1 MGPNAVNDMGGVD
14 VGTKARQQLLKREKR
29 PAPYFAVSDALTPL
43 GRLGQKTGKGVY
55 RYEQGD
61 RTPHPDPEVTK
72 LIEKLAAEHGIKRR
86 KITDVEIEERCV
98 LSLINVGAM
107 VLEEGV
113 AYRASDIDVV
123 WTSGYGFP
131 RHKGGP
137 MFHADALGLKNVLER
152 VQHYHEKLGHYW
164 QPAKLLVELAAS
176 DSSFA
181 DWDKRHA

>member
-1 MGPNAVNDMGGVD
+1 MGGVD

-55 RYEQGD
+55 RYEKGD
-61 RTPHPDPEVTK
+61 RTPYPDPEVAE
-72 LIEKLAAEHGIKRR
+72 LIEKLAAEHGIERR
-86 KITDVEIEERCV
+86 KIADAEIEERCV

-107 VLEEGV
+107 VLEEGI

-152 VQHYHEKLGHYW
+152 VQRYHKKLGHYW
-164 QPAKLLVELAAS
+164 KPAQLLVELAAS
-176 DSSFA
+176 GGSFA
-181 DWDKRHA
+181 AWDKRHA